1 MDKYALHSNL
11 LVTQD
16 STFNATHLDAL
27 VDVDD
32 GSDGVA
38 DDEDD
43 DDGEEHHG
51 DLVQGVIS

>member
-1 MDKYALHSNL
+1 MVFFTISEKALR
-11 LVTQD
+11 
-16 STFNATHLDAL
+16 AHLDAL

-32 GSDGVA
+32 GADRVA

-51 DLVQGVIS
+51 DLVQKGGHGQ